1 MLSCPNGRRKNAIWE
16 QYDSMV
22 QLHTIAGP
30 GEPAAIVEV
39 PETERACVLTME
51 AEPYKCWTDP
61 YTGAAEAMAL
71 SLRGVWLS
79 GADAL
84 GMTNCLNFASPEF
97 PEKFYELKECLRGLA
112 DTCRALDCPVVSGN
126 VSLYNETAN
135 DRIYP
140 TPLVV
145 TAGLAVE
152 RTKLMRAGKT
162 EAGDAVYLVGPKEGS
177 LGATR
182 YQEAKNGKPLGKTCA
197 PDYEAEKEIP
207 RRGARHSP
215 RTACEIGPRSRRRR
229 ACHSPC
235 KRSDSFGNWHEARA
249 RAGYDRRSAALLR
262 GRPARN
268 IFRSAGEGRGI

>member
-39 PETERACVLTME
+39 PDTRRACVLTME

-61 YTGAAEAMAL
+61 YTGASEAMAL
-71 SLRGVWLS
+71 SLRGLWLT

-84 GMTNCLNFASPEF
+84 GMTNCLNFASPEM

-126 VSLYNETAN
+126 VSLYNETAT

-140 TPLVV
+140 SPLVV
-145 TAGLAVE
+145 TAGLVTDRDKTIRAG
-152 RTKLMRAGKT
+152 RTKER
-162 EAGDAVYLVGPKEGS
+162 DFIYLVGGPEGS
-177 LGATR
+177 
-182 YQEAKNGKPLGKTCA
+182 
-197 PDYEAEKEIP
+197 
-207 RRGARHSP
+207 
-215 RTACEIGPRSRRRR
+215 RR
-229 ACHSPC
+229 ATPGG
-235 KRSDSFGNWHEARA
+235 SDLWCLDAVTTPTLWPRNHARWTSSAPSSSVTWNRA
-249 RAGYDRRSAALLR
+249 RYLSSTDAASSRANCPSRRSATTAAPLNMSTSR
-262 GRPARN
+262 GRTA
-268 IFRSAGEGRGI
+268 